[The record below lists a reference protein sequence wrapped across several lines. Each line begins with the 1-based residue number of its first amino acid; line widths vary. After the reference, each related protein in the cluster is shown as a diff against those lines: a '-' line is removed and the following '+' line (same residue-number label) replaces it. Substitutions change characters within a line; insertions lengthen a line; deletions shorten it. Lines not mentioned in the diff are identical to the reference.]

1 MLGEKHHLA
10 LEFPE
15 FREQIHVL
23 KTTDPEFEKLHQEY
37 DELDDEIR
45 RTELE
50 IEAHSD
56 EFLEELKKR
65 RVQLKD
71 TLYGMLQKAREESVE
86 S

>member
-15 FREQIHVL
+15 YRYQIHVL
-23 KTTDPEFEKLHQEY
+23 KTTDPEFAKLHQEY
-37 DELDDEIR
+37 DDLDDEIR
-45 RTELE
+45 RTELD

-56 EFLEELKKR
+56 EFLEGLKKR

-71 TLYGMLQKAREESVE
+71 ELYGMLQKASE
-86 S
+86 

>member
-15 FREQIHVL
+15 FRYQIHVL
-23 KTTDPEFEKLHQEY
+23 KTTDPEFARLHQEY

-50 IEAHSD
+50 IEVHAD
-56 EFLEELKKR
+56 DFLESLKLR
-65 RVQLKD
+65 RLALKD
-71 TLYGMLQKAREESVE
+71 QLYARLQKASE
-86 S
+86 

>member
-15 FREQIHVL
+15 FRYQIHVL
-23 KTTDPEFEKLHQEY
+23 KTTDHHFAKLYQEY
-37 DELDDEIR
+37 NDLDDEIR

-56 EFLEELKKR
+56 AFLESLKLR
-65 RVQLKD
+65 RIQLKD
-71 TLYGMLQKAREESVE
+71 ELYAMLQKASE
-86 S
+86 

>member
-15 FREQIHVL
+15 YRYQIHVL
-23 KTTDPEFEKLHQEY
+23 KTTDSHFARLHQEY
-37 DELDDEIR
+37 NDLDDEIR

-56 EFLEELKKR
+56 EFLESLKLR
-65 RVQLKD
+65 RLQLKD
-71 TLYGMLQKAREESVE
+71 ELYGMLQKASE
-86 S
+86 

>member
-15 FREQIHVL
+15 FRYQIHVL
-23 KTTDPEFEKLHQEY
+23 KTTDSHFARLYQEY
-37 DELDDEIR
+37 NDLDDEIR

-56 EFLEELKKR
+56 EFLENLKLR
-65 RVQLKD
+65 RIQLKD
-71 TLYGMLQKAREESVE
+71 ELYAMLQKASE
-86 S
+86 